1 MKKIIEFIKKPY
13 TTTLLSVV
21 GLTAGFFIGVA
32 INDLFQLQNSFN
44 QKKAACK
51 DSFGVMC
58 VQVHA
63 CNGNPVDECDKFVE
77 EQDMC
82 NVNLPD
88 LQAIYRCKEEL
99 RHIECEDDMP
109 TSCSLFME

>member
-1 MKKIIEFIKKPY
+1 MKKIVDFIKQPY

-21 GLTAGFFIGVA
+21 GLTAGLVIGIGIKNA
-32 INDLFQLQNSFN
+32 LDLQQSFN
-44 QKKAACK
+44 RKKSLCQ
-51 DSFGVMC
+51 DTFDILC
-58 VQVHA
+58 LQVHA
-63 CNGNPVDECDKFVE
+63 CTGNSVQECDKFVE
-77 EQDMC
+77 EEDVC

-99 RHIECEDDMP
+99 RNIECSDNMP